1 MSGRDELAADIARI
15 AEGAREVLDE
25 RHEAREVALR
35 VSRRIIQACAAAI
48 RAVHREEF
56 DDAERLADEARAHL
70 AEGEI
75 AVADH
80 PDLRYAGYY
89 SDAAKEYAEARITL
103 ALVRGDRLPS
113 PDEVGVEV
121 APYLNGLAEAAS
133 ELRRR
138 LLDLLRHGHLE
149 QSEEL
154 LSAMDEIY
162 TLLVTMDYPDAVSGG
177 LRRRT
182 DALRAVLERTRG
194 DVTTTILQSRLQDAI
209 ERRTPDPIPD
219 A

>member
-1 MSGRDELAADIARI
+1 MGGLDDLAADVARI
-15 AEGAREVLDE
+15 GESARAVLDE
-25 RHEAREVALR
+25 RHEARETALR
-35 VSRRIIQACAAAI
+35 VSRKVIQACAASI

-56 DDAERLADEARAHL
+56 AAASRLADEARAHL
-70 AEGEI
+70 DEGEE
-75 AVADH
+75 AVVDH

-89 SDAAKEYAEARITL
+89 TDAAKEYAEARVTL
-103 ALVRGDRLPS
+103 ALVRGDRVPT
-113 PDEVGVEV
+113 PEDVGVDV

-138 LLDLLRHGHLE
+138 MLDLMRRG
-149 QSEEL
+149 EL
-154 LSAMDEIY
+154 DQGEALLASMDEVY

-194 DVTTTILQSRLQDAI
+194 DFTTTILQQRLRATI
-209 ERRTPDPIPD
+209 EGRVPERP
-219 A
+219 

>member
-1 MSGRDELAADIARI
+1 MSAADDELAADVAKIGEHAR
-15 AEGAREVLDE
+15 RVLDE

-35 VSRRIIQACAAAI
+35 VSRKVIQACAASI

-56 DDAERLADEARAHL
+56 ADAERLADEARAHL
-70 AEGEI
+70 DEGEA
-75 AVADH
+75 AVVGH

-89 SDAAKEYAEARITL
+89 TDAAKEYAEARVTL
-103 ALVRGDRLPS
+103 ALVRGDRVPT
-113 PDEVGVEV
+113 PDEVGVDV

-138 LLDLLRHGHLE
+138 MLDLMRRG
-149 QSEEL
+149 EL
-154 LSAMDEIY
+154 DQGEALLGSMDEVY

-194 DVTTTILQSRLQDAI
+194 DFTTTILQQRLRDAI
-209 ERRTPDPIPD
+209 EDRVPD
-219 A
+219 AGT

>member
-1 MSGRDELAADIARI
+1 MAERDELAADITRLGEAAR
-15 AEGAREVLDE
+15 AVLDE

-35 VSRRIIQACAAAI
+35 VSRKIIQACAASI

-56 DDAERLADEARAHL
+56 EDAERLANEAKAYL
-70 AEGEI
+70 AEGEA
-75 AVADH
+75 AVVDH

-103 ALVRGDRLPS
+103 AMVRGDRLPM
-113 PDEVGVEV
+113 PEDVGIEV

-138 LLDLLRHGHLE
+138 LLDVLRRGQLE
-149 QSEEL
+149 HSEEL
-154 LSAMDEIY
+154 LGMMDEVY

-194 DVTTTILQSRLQDAI
+194 DVTTTILQARLQDAI
-209 ERRTPDPIPD
+209 ESRLPKE
-219 A
+219 

>member
-1 MSGRDELAADIARI
+1 MSGREDLAADIARL
-15 AEGAREVLDE
+15 ADAARAVLDE

-35 VSRRIIQACAAAI
+35 VSRRIIQACAASI

-56 DDAERLADEARAHL
+56 DDASRLADEAKTHL
-70 AEGEI
+70 AEGEA
-75 AVADH
+75 AVAEH

-103 ALVRGDRLPS
+103 ALVRGDVLPM
-113 PDEVGVEV
+113 PEEVGVEV

-138 LLDLLRHGHLE
+138 LLDVLRRGELDH
-149 QSEEL
+149 SEEL

-194 DVTTTILQSRLQDAI
+194 DVTTTILQRRLQDAI
-209 ERRTPDPIPD
+209 ESRLPREE
-219 A
+219 

>member
-1 MSGRDELAADIARI
+1 MSHVAEFAR
-15 AEGAREVLDE
+15 AVLDE

-35 VSRRIIQACAAAI
+35 VSRKIIQACAASI

-56 DDAERLADEARAHL
+56 ADAERLADEAKAHL
-70 AEGEI
+70 AEGET
-75 AVADH
+75 AVIDH

-103 ALVRGDRLPS
+103 ALVRGDSLPL
-113 PDEVGVEV
+113 PEDIGVDV

-138 LLDLLRHGHLE
+138 LLDLLRRGDLDE
-149 QSEEL
+149 SEEL
-154 LSAMDEIY
+154 LTAMDEVY
-162 TLLVTMDYPDAVSGG
+162 TRLVTMDYPDAVSGG

-194 DVTTTILQSRLQDAI
+194 DVTITALQRRLQDAI
-209 ERRTPDPIPD
+209 ESHAPPS
-219 A
+219 

>member
-1 MSGRDELAADIARI
+1 MAGRDDLAADIARL
-15 AEGAREVLDE
+15 GDDARAVLDE

-35 VSRRIIQACAAAI
+35 VSRKIIQACAASI

-56 DDAERLADEARAHL
+56 EDAERLADEAKAHL
-70 AEGEI
+70 AEGEA
-75 AVADH
+75 AVIEH

-89 SDAAKEYAEARITL
+89 SDAAKEYAEARATL
-103 ALVRGDRLPS
+103 ALVRGDRIPM
-113 PDEVGVEV
+113 PEDVGVDV

-138 LLDLLRHGHLE
+138 LLDLLRRGELG

-162 TLLVTMDYPDAVSGG
+162 TLLVAMDYPDAVSGG

-194 DVTTTILQSRLQDAI
+194 DVTTTILQTRLQDAI
-209 ERRTPDPIPD
+209 ERRLPES
-219 A
+219 

>member
-1 MSGRDELAADIARI
+1 MAGRDDLAADIARL
-15 AEGAREVLDE
+15 GDDARAVLDE

-35 VSRRIIQACAAAI
+35 VSRKIIQACAASI

-56 DDAERLADEARAHL
+56 EDAERLADEAKAHL
-70 AEGEI
+70 AEGEA
-75 AVADH
+75 AVIEH

-89 SDAAKEYAEARITL
+89 SDAAKEYAEARATL
-103 ALVRGDRLPS
+103 ALVRGDRIPM
-113 PDEVGVEV
+113 PEDVGVDV

-138 LLDLLRHGHLE
+138 LLDLLRRGELG

-162 TLLVTMDYPDAVSGG
+162 TLLVAMDYPDAVSGG

-194 DVTTTILQSRLQDAI
+194 DVTTTILQTRLQDAI
-209 ERRTPDPIPD
+209 ERRLPE
-219 A
+219 